1 MTEYQPGNIGDG
13 KVTSDGKIYY
23 NTADGGM
30 MPVEFVKPLDQLK
43 DEVVRKI
50 CGHGLDLS
58 RRVSRFLGHTFDDI
72 GGLEALWRRNT
83 GCASEAR
90 RAISPSTP
98 STAASKLTCGCSLAS
113 TFGRVADCQ
122 GVGR

>member
-30 MPVEFVKPLDQLK
+30 MPVELVKPLDQLK

-58 RRVSRFLGHTFDDI
+58 R
-72 GGLEALWRRNT
+72 T
-83 GCASEAR
+83 GQSVPR
-90 RAISPSTP
+90 PY
-98 STAASKLTCGCSLAS
+98 L
-113 TFGRVADCQ
+113 
-122 GVGR
+122 